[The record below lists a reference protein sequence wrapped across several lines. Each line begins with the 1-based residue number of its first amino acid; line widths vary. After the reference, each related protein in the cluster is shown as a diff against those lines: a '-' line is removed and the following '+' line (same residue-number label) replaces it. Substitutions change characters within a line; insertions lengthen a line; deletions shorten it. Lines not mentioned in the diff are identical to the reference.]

1 MKKIWESFSHHKQPC
16 HVGPVEVIQNLFCGS
31 MDESIEM
38 VTSARVNTL
47 VPLESLSAKIWDLGF
62 RGEILYY
69 PIHDFEVLPTDVL
82 EELVA
87 KILLCLDKGK
97 KVGIFC
103 QGGHG
108 RTGYVAS
115 VILGKLGV
123 EDPIRFLRKH
133 YCKKAVE
140 SNIQIEHIAKVL
152 DKPELAERYA
162 SPNVVSGLFNISPYP
177 WWGYDVEAAS
187 FLCADSPVCGDC
199 SRCKDGLCEIYHTP
213 MDADEIACENFLPNK
228 WLL

>member
-1 MKKIWESFSHHKQPC
+1 MKKIWESFSHHKQLC

-31 MDESIEM
+31 LDESIEM
-38 VTSARVNTL
+38 VASARVNTL

-69 PIHDFEVLPTDVL
+69 PIYDFEVLPTDVL
-82 EELVA
+82 EELVS
-87 KILLCLDKGK
+87 KVLLCLDKGK

-115 VILGKLGV
+115 VILGKLGI

-140 SNIQIEHIAKVL
+140 SNIQIEHIAEVL
-152 DKPELAERYA
+152 DKPELAERYT
-162 SPNVVSGLFNISPYP
+162 SKNVVNGLFDIPLDL
-177 WWGYDVEAAS
+177 WWDYSAEDEA
-187 FLCADSPVCGDC
+187 FVCRDC
-199 SRCKDGLCEIYHTP
+199 SRYKDGFCEIYHTTV
-213 MDADEIACENFLPNK
+213 DADEIVCENFLQNRR
-228 WLL
+228 LL